1 MGIKKNIIVY
11 VFNQNLQGIDV
22 FGGFYILWEIGHLF
36 FAQSGEKVLLNRGR
50 KLHN

>member
-1 MGIKKNIIVY
+1 MFLIKICKI
-11 VFNQNLQGIDV
+11 LDV